1 MSAMRIGLA
10 QINPI
15 VGDIEGN
22 TAKIL
27 AYVARSE
34 TSGIE
39 LVVFPELAVFGYP
52 PKDLVLRK
60 DIVRENFDAVQ
71 RIAAACTRVTAVV
84 GYAHPDPTGSGKGV
98 LNAAGVCRNGR
109 LETWYAKM
117 LLPMYDVF
125 DEARY
130 FNTGHEAVLFDF
142 TTGGE
147 DVRAGITICEDLWN
161 NQQFEGRQ
169 VYGIDPVELT
179 VRAGANF
186 LINLS
191 ASPYRAGV
199 EPRRERLFAAQLREH
214 RVPLVYVN
222 QVGGNDDLVF
232 DGASMVMDACGHVI
246 ARAKAFDE
254 DFLIVDLES
263 SEMRVPC
270 PSRDS
275 SGAGMNKESHGG
287 AALGHGTHR
296 ESHGGA
302 SLGHG
307 THRLEP
313 QPDFLDG
320 IRKALV
326 LGTRDYVTKCGF
338 RDVVLGISG
347 GIDSAVTAAL
357 AVEALGAERVHGVAM
372 PSRFNSPHSLE
383 DARAIAK
390 NLGIECRVIPL
401 EKAHRAMEE
410 TMSES
415 FAGRRPDVTEENV
428 QSRIRGGILMALSN
442 KFGWMLLTTGNK
454 SELAVGYCT
463 LYGDMCGGLAMLSD
477 VPKTTVYE
485 LARRIN
491 QDADRELIP
500 RRTIERAPSAEL
512 RENQTDQ
519 DMLPPYEVLD
529 QILEHYVE
537 CDRSPDEIVGM
548 GFDRAIVERVAYMV
562 RTSEH
567 KRKQSAVGLKVTS
580 RAFGT
585 GRRFPIAA
593 KYR

>member
-1 MSAMRIGLA
+1 MRIGLA

-22 TAKIL
+22 TVKIL
-27 AYVARSE
+27 DNIARAE
-34 TSGIE
+34 ANGAE

-60 DIVRENFDAVQ
+60 DIVGENFEAMQKV
-71 RIAAACTRVTAVV
+71 AAACTRVTAVV
-84 GYAHPDPTGSGKGV
+84 GYAHPDPSGAGKGV
-98 LNAAGVCRNGR
+98 LNAAGICRNGR

-117 LLPMYDVF
+117 LLPTYDVF

-130 FNTGHEAVLFDF
+130 FNTGHEVRLFDF
-142 TTGGE
+142 TTGAGK
-147 DVRAGITICEDLWN
+147 VRAGITICEDLWN

-169 VYGIDPVELT
+169 VYGIDPIELT
-179 VRAGANF
+179 VRAGANL

-199 EPRRERLFAAQLREH
+199 EPRREQLFAAQLREH

-232 DGASMVMDACGHVI
+232 DGASMVMDARGNVI
-246 ARAKAFDE
+246 ARAKAFEE
-254 DFLIVDLES
+254 DLLIADLEQ
-263 SEMRVPC
+263 EKGDNRI
-270 PSRDS
+270 
-275 SGAGMNKESHGG
+275 
-287 AALGHGTHR
+287 
-296 ESHGGA
+296 
-302 SLGHG
+302 
-307 THRLEP
+307 EP
-313 QPDFLDG
+313 QPDFLEG

-326 LGTRDYVTKCGF
+326 LGTRDYVAKCGF
-338 RDVVLGISG
+338 REVVLGLSG
-347 GIDSAVTAAL
+347 GIDSAVTAAI
-357 AVEALGAERVHGVAM
+357 AVDALGADRVHAVAM
-372 PSRFNSPHSLE
+372 PSRFNSPHSLA
-383 DARAIAK
+383 DAQSLAK
-390 NLGIECRVIPL
+390 NLGIHCRVIPL
-401 EKAHRAMEE
+401 ETAHRAMEA
-410 TMSES
+410 TLTES
-415 FAGRRPDVTEENV
+415 FASRQADVTEENM

-477 VPKTTVYE
+477 VPKTTVYD

-491 QDADRELIP
+491 QDAGRELIP

-519 DMLPPYEVLD
+519 DALPPYEVLD
-529 QILEHYVE
+529 DILEQYIE
-537 CDRSPDEIVGM
+537 QDRSPAEIVAM
-548 GFDRAIVERVAYMV
+548 GFDQATVERVTGMV
-562 RTSEH
+562 RASEH

>member
-27 AYVARSE
+27 EYIARAE
-34 TSGIE
+34 AEASGI
-39 LVVFPELAVFGYP
+39 VVFPELAVFGYP

-60 DIVRENFDAVQ
+60 DIVRQNFEAMQ
-71 RIAAACTRVTAVV
+71 RIAAACTQVTAIV
-84 GYAHPDPTGSGKGV
+84 GYAHPDPSGEGKGV

-109 LETWYAKM
+109 LESWYAKM

-130 FNTGHEAVLFDF
+130 FNTGQEARLVDF
-142 TTGGE
+142 SE
-147 DVRAGITICEDLWN
+147 DGRSVRAGITICEDLWN

-169 VYGIDPVELT
+169 VYGIDPVDVT
-179 VRAGANF
+179 ARAGANL

-199 EPRRERLFAAQLREH
+199 EPRREQLFSTQMREH
-214 RVPLVYVN
+214 RIPLVYVN
-222 QVGGNDDLVF
+222 QVGGNDDLIF
-232 DGASMVMDACGHVI
+232 DGASMVMDANGTVI
-246 ARAKAFDE
+246 ARAKAFEE
-254 DFLIVDLES
+254 DLLIVDLS
-263 SEMRVPC
+263 
-270 PSRDS
+270 DS
-275 SGAGMNKESHGG
+275 TGNRM
-287 AALGHGTHR
+287 
-296 ESHGGA
+296 
-302 SLGHG
+302 
-307 THRLEP
+307 EP

-338 RDVVLGISG
+338 QEVVLGLSG

-357 AVEALGAERVHGVAM
+357 AVEALGPGCVHGVAM
-372 PSRFNSPHSLE
+372 PSRFSSPHSLE
-383 DARAIAK
+383 DARSLART
-390 NLGIECRVIPL
+390 LGVDFRTIPL
-401 EKAHRAMEE
+401 ENAHRSMEA
-410 TMSES
+410 TLSES
-415 FAGRRPDVTEENV
+415 FAGRSADVTEENM

-485 LARRIN
+485 LAWRIN
-491 QDADRELIP
+491 ETAGCDMIP
-500 RRTIERAPSAEL
+500 RRTIERAPTAEL

-519 DMLPPYEVLD
+519 DVLPPYEMLD
-529 QILEHYVE
+529 EILELYVE
-537 CDRSPDEIVGM
+537 QDRSPDEIAAM
-548 GFDRAIVERVAYMV
+548 GFERTMVERIARMV

-567 KRKQSAVGLKVTS
+567 KRKQSPVGLKVTS

>member
-27 AYVARSE
+27 EYIARAE
-34 TSGIE
+34 AEAADI
-39 LVVFPELAVFGYP
+39 VVFPELAVFGYP

-60 DIVRENFDAVQ
+60 DIVRQNFEAMQ
-71 RIAAACTRVTAVV
+71 RVAAACTQVTAIV
-84 GYAHPDPTGSGKGV
+84 GYAHPDPSGEGKGV

-109 LETWYAKM
+109 LESWYAKM

-130 FNTGHEAVLFDF
+130 FNTGHEARLVDF
-142 TTGGE
+142 SE
-147 DVRAGITICEDLWN
+147 DGRSVRAGITICEDLWN

-169 VYGIDPVELT
+169 VYGIDPVDVT
-179 VRAGANF
+179 ARAGANL

-199 EPRRERLFAAQLREH
+199 EPRREQLFSTQMREH
-214 RVPLVYVN
+214 RIPLVYVN
-222 QVGGNDDLVF
+222 QVGGNDDLIF
-232 DGASMVMDACGHVI
+232 DGASMVMDATGTVI
-246 ARAKAFDE
+246 ARAKAFEE
-254 DFLIVDLES
+254 DLLIVDLS
-263 SEMRVPC
+263 
-270 PSRDS
+270 DS
-275 SGAGMNKESHGG
+275 AGNRM
-287 AALGHGTHR
+287 
-296 ESHGGA
+296 
-302 SLGHG
+302 
-307 THRLEP
+307 EP

-338 RDVVLGISG
+338 QEVVLGLSG

-357 AVEALGAERVHGVAM
+357 AVEALGPGCVHGVAM
-372 PSRFNSPHSLE
+372 PSRFSSPHSLE
-383 DARAIAK
+383 DARSLATT
-390 NLGIECRVIPL
+390 LGVDFRTIPL
-401 EKAHRAMEE
+401 ENAHRSMEA
-410 TMSES
+410 TLSES
-415 FAGRRPDVTEENV
+415 FAGRSADVTEENM

-491 QDADRELIP
+491 EVAGCDMIP
-500 RRTIERAPSAEL
+500 RRTIERAPTAEL

-519 DMLPPYEVLD
+519 DVLPPYEILD
-529 QILEHYVE
+529 EILELYVE
-537 CDRSPDEIVGM
+537 QDRSPDEIAAM
-548 GFDRAIVERVAYMV
+548 GFERTMVERIARMV

-567 KRKQSAVGLKVTS
+567 KRKQSPVGLKVTS

>member
-1 MSAMRIGLA
+1 MRIGLA
-10 QINPI
+10 QINPT
-15 VGDIEGN
+15 VGDVEGN
-22 TAKIL
+22 TVKIL
-27 AYVARSE
+27 EHVRRAEAE
-34 TSGIE
+34 GADA
-39 LVVFPELAVFGYP
+39 VVFPELAVFGYP

-60 DIVRENFDAVQ
+60 DIVQQNVEAVK
-71 RIAAACTRVTAVV
+71 RIAAACTRVTALV
-84 GYAHPDPTGSGKGV
+84 GYVQPDPSGAGKGV

-109 LETWYAKM
+109 IETWYAKM

-130 FNTGHEAVLFDF
+130 FNTGHEARLFDLKRA
-142 TTGGE
+142 GE
-147 DVRAGITICEDLWN
+147 TVRAGITICEDLWN

-169 VYGIDPVELT
+169 VYGIDPVDIT
-179 VRAGANF
+179 ARAGANL

-199 EPRRERLFAAQLREH
+199 EPRRERLFAAQMREH
-214 RVPLVYVN
+214 RIPLVYVN

-232 DGASMVMDACGHVI
+232 DGAGMVMDAEGKVI
-246 ARAKAFDE
+246 ARAKAFEE
-254 DFLIVDLES
+254 DFLVADLADPGAN
-263 SEMRVPC
+263 RV
-270 PSRDS
+270 
-275 SGAGMNKESHGG
+275 
-287 AALGHGTHR
+287 
-296 ESHGGA
+296 
-302 SLGHG
+302 
-307 THRLEP
+307 EP

-338 RDVVLGISG
+338 REVVVGLSG

-357 AVEALGAERVHGVAM
+357 AVEALGAARVHGVAM
-372 PSRFNSPHSLE
+372 PSRFSSPHSLE
-383 DARAIAK
+383 DARTLAK
-390 NLGIECRVIPL
+390 NLGVEFRVVPIES
-401 EKAHRAMEE
+401 AHRAMEQ
-410 TMSES
+410 TLSES
-415 FAGRRPDVTEENV
+415 FAGRKPDVTEENV

-477 VPKTTVYE
+477 VPKTTVYD

-491 QDADRELIP
+491 ESAGREQIP
-500 RRTIERAPSAEL
+500 RRTIERAPTAEL

-519 DMLPPYEVLD
+519 DVLPPYEVLD
-529 QILEHYVE
+529 EILEQYVE
-537 CDRSPDEIVGM
+537 QDRPPDDIVAM
-548 GFDRAIVERVAYMV
+548 GFRFDRATVERVASMV

-567 KRKQSAVGLKVTS
+567 KRKQAAVGIKVTS

-593 KYR
+593 KYE

>member
-1 MSAMRIGLA
+1 MRIALA

-15 VGDIEGN
+15 VGDIRGN

-27 AYVARSE
+27 DNIARAE
-34 TSGIE
+34 ANE
-39 LVVFPELAVFGYP
+39 ADVVVFPELAVFGYP
-52 PKDLVLRK
+52 PKDLVLRN
-60 DIVRENFDAVQ
+60 DIVRENLEAVHK
-71 RIAAACTRVTAVV
+71 IAAACTRITALV
-84 GYAHPDPTGSGKGV
+84 GYAHPDASGKGKGV
-98 LNAAGVCRNGR
+98 FNAAGVCRNGR

-117 LLPMYDVF
+117 LLPVYDVF

-130 FNTGHEAVLFDF
+130 FNTGHEVRLFDVVS
-142 TTGGE
+142 G
-147 DVRAGITICEDLWN
+147 DDRVRAGVTICEDLWN

-179 VRAGANF
+179 VRAGANL

-232 DGASMVMDACGHVI
+232 DGASMVMDASGNVI
-246 ARAKAFDE
+246 ARAKAFEE
-254 DFLIVDLES
+254 DFLIVDLE
-263 SEMRVPC
+263 PDTLALT
-270 PSRDS
+270 PALSR
-275 SGAGMNKESHGG
+275 GERGN
-287 AALGHGTHR
+287 R
-296 ESHGGA
+296 I
-302 SLGHG
+302 
-307 THRLEP
+307 EP

-338 RDVVLGISG
+338 REVVLGLSG

-357 AVEALGAERVHGVAM
+357 AVEALGAKRVHGVAM
-372 PSRFNSPHSLE
+372 PSRFSSPHSLE
-383 DARAIAK
+383 DARALAK
-390 NLGIECRVIPL
+390 NLGMECRIIPL
-401 EKAHRAMEE
+401 ESAHRAMEE

-415 FAGRRPDVTEENV
+415 FAGSRADVTEENI

-454 SELAVGYCT
+454 SEWAVGYCT

-491 QDADRELIP
+491 QDAGRELIP
-500 RRTIERAPSAEL
+500 QRTIERAPTAEL
-512 RENQTDQ
+512 RANQTDQ

-529 QILEHYVE
+529 PILEHYVE
-537 CDRSPDEIVGM
+537 CDRSPDEIVAL
-548 GFDRAIVERVAYMV
+548 GFDRTLVERVVGMV

-567 KRKQSAVGLKVTS
+567 KRKQSPVGLKVTS

>member
-1 MSAMRIGLA
+1 MRIGLA
-10 QINPI
+10 QINPV

-27 AYVARSE
+27 RCIAQAE
-34 TSGIE
+34 SGGVE
-39 LVVFPELAVFGYP
+39 LIVFPELAVFGYP

-60 DIVRENFDAVQ
+60 DIVRDNFEAV
-71 RIAAACTRVTAVV
+71 RKIAAACTRVTAVV
-84 GYAHPDPTGSGKGV
+84 GYAHPDPTGAGRGV
-98 LNAAGVCRNGR
+98 FNAAGVCRNGR
-109 LETWYAKM
+109 LESWYAKM

-130 FNTGHEAVLFDF
+130 FNTGHEPRLFTIDSQS
-142 TTGGE
+142 
-147 DVRAGITICEDLWN
+147 DRAGITICEDLWN
-161 NQQFEGRQ
+161 NEQFEGRQ

-179 VRAGANF
+179 VRAGANL

-199 EPRRERLFAAQLREH
+199 EPRRERLFAVQVREH
-214 RVPLVYVN
+214 GVPLIYVN

-232 DGASMVMDACGHVI
+232 DGASMVMDAHGNVVS
-246 ARAKAFDE
+246 RAKAFQE
-254 DFLIVDLES
+254 DFLIVDWDPGEL
-263 SEMRVPC
+263 RAPC
-270 PSRDS
+270 PRPAT
-275 SGAGMNKESHGG
+275 SGAGISRESHGG

-296 ESHGGA
+296 V
-302 SLGHG
+302 
-307 THRLEP
+307 EP
-313 QPDFLDG
+313 QPDFLKG

-326 LGTRDYVTKCGF
+326 LGTKDYVTKCGF
-338 RDVVLGISG
+338 REVVLGLSG
-347 GIDSAVTAAL
+347 GVDSAVTAAL
-357 AVEALGAERVHGVAM
+357 AVEALGAEHVHGVAM
-372 PSRFNSPHSLE
+372 PSRFSSPHSLE
-383 DARAIAK
+383 DARALAK

-410 TMSES
+410 TLSES
-415 FAGRRPDVTEENV
+415 FAGRKPDVTEENM
-428 QSRIRGGILMALSN
+428 QSRIRGGLLMALSN

-491 QDADRELIP
+491 QDAGRELIP
-500 RRTIERAPSAEL
+500 RRTIERAPTAEL
-512 RENQTDQ
+512 REGQTDQ
-519 DMLPPYEVLD
+519 DVLPPYEVLD

-537 CDRSPDEIVGM
+537 CDRSPDEIVAL
-548 GFDRAIVERVAYMV
+548 GFDRAVVERVAGMV

-567 KRKQSAVGLKVTS
+567 KRKQSPVGLKVTS